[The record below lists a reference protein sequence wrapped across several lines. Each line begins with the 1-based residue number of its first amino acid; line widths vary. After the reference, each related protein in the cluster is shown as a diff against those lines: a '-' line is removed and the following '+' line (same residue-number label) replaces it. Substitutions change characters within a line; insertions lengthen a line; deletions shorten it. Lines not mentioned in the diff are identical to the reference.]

1 MESLAGKLKDR
12 RTMMVRQVAATLGIE
27 RWDQRAG
34 KLEGMLGK
42 HPDVVS
48 RWARAGAERR
58 STDQE
63 FARLVD
69 ELDATLSEDCRRGR
83 KKDRLY
89 RLAWFGCRVARE
101 PLTGPTPTSRRPERS
116 RCRSSGFAVVHG
128 HVWVDAGNHGLDPG
142 LLDDLGESAG
152 EPQIVAVESRLEWAV
167 EPGAGTRRT
176 DLIRRVAGDLRE
188 WSAKGRRAKLAAQ
201 CRQAGAVPDALQI
214 GSDRMPGFRILGSL
228 HQPML
233 PSSTS

>member
-1 MESLAGKLKDR
+1 MESLAGKLEDR
-12 RTMMVRQVAATLGIE
+12 RTMMVRQVVATLGIE

-83 KKDRLY
+83 RTV
-89 RLAWFGCRVARE
+89 CI
-101 PLTGPTPTSRRPERS
+101 
-116 RCRSSGFAVVHG
+116 
-128 HVWVDAGNHGLDPG
+128 VWPGSDAGWP
-142 LLDDLGESAG
+142 
-152 EPQIVAVESRLEWAV
+152 
-167 EPGAGTRRT
+167 
-176 DLIRRVAGDLRE
+176 
-188 WSAKGRRAKLAAQ
+188 
-201 CRQAGAVPDALQI
+201 
-214 GSDRMPGFRILGSL
+214 GSL
-228 HQPML
+228 
-233 PSSTS
+233 